1 MTIRWMEGA
10 SRLDTSRGSRFMRAE
25 ADENPPTQ
33 DTELE
38 LRASAPTLDEAAGP
52 PVRDGADAPVPVRD
66 GADAPVLPEPR
77 QVRASLQSA
86 DRRRNAG

>member
-1 MTIRWMEGA
+1 MMTIRWMEGA

-25 ADENPPTQ
+25 ADENPTTQ

-38 LRASAPTLDEAAGP
+38 LRASAPTPEEAADP
-52 PVRDGADAPVPVRD
+52 QVRD

-77 QVRASLQSA
+77 QARASLQSA

>member
-10 SRLDTSRGSRFMRAE
+10 NRLDTSRGSRFMRAE
-25 ADENPPTQ
+25 ADGNPTTQ
-33 DTELE
+33 DAQLE
-38 LRASAPTLDEAAGP
+38 LQASAPTPDEAAGP
-52 PVRDGADAPVPVRD
+52 QVRE